1 MTLKIATR
9 LWLPTL
15 TVTGVLAAT
24 TIAMALHS
32 SKQEAQADA
41 QWRLQQARLLDA
53 ATWQGLTNAN
63 AARVIASVLSKDP
76 AVDAALQ
83 PEIDASTARI
93 SEIAQRIEASAR
105 DADEKAALGR
115 IAQARKVYIDARNSA
130 LKTRGNGDVAAAQVL
145 LSHQVR
151 PAINAYL
158 STQQAYVA
166 MQQARA
172 ESVRTQAGAQRSA
185 TLWLAVG
192 AMALLV
198 LGLAIATLLQV
209 RSICRPMHSLA
220 TIARR
225 IGEGDLEV
233 EVDTRRND
241 EIGAL
246 SQSLAAMR
254 DALRG
259 IVGPV
264 RQAANSIQLASAEV
278 ASGNTDLSQRTEQ
291 AASSLQQTAS
301 STEQLACSV
310 RQSAAA
316 ADQAQQLAASAS
328 AVARRGG
335 EVVSQVVSTMDEIN
349 GSSKR
354 IADIVGTID
363 GIAFQTNILAL
374 NAAVEAAR
382 AGEQGRGFAVVAAE
396 VRSLAQRS
404 AGAAREIKTLISAS
418 VDKVEAGAHLVRD
431 AGATMDEIV
440 VSVQRVTD
448 VIGEISAT
456 AREQDQRVGEV
467 NSAVNSLDQMTQQ
480 NAAMV
485 EQSAAAAESLRE
497 QAQRLA
503 LTMQRFRLASDQV
516 SQANVAL
523 PLCLTPLRGGR
534 IRPSSGRSVL
544 PRAVLRAATPTA
556 ARKPP
561 VHPGTPARSAI
572 TSQGPRPTDAA
583 QAAIAR
589 AIESSRQAATVAS
602 DDWTSF

>member
-1 MTLKIATR
+1 MKIATR

-15 TVTGVLAAT
+15 TVTSVLAVMAVCL
-24 TIAMALHS
+24 AMRS
-32 SKQEAQADA
+32 NQQEAQADA
-41 QWRLQQARLLDA
+41 QLLAQQSKLLDA

-63 AARVIASVLSKDP
+63 AARVIASVMSGDP
-76 AVDAALQ
+76 SVEAALK
-83 PEIDASTARI
+83 PEIEASTARI
-93 SEIAQRIEASAR
+93 SEIAQRIDAAAT
-105 DADEKAALGR
+105 DADEKAALVR
-115 IAQARKVYIDARNSA
+115 IAQARKVYIDARNNA
-130 LKTRGNGDVAAAQVL
+130 RKAKTEGDAAAAQAL
-145 LSHQVR
+145 LSDQVR
-151 PAINAYL
+151 PAVSAYL
-158 STQQAYVA
+158 SAQQAYVA
-166 MQQARA
+166 MQQAHAEVIRA
-172 ESVRTQAGAQRSA
+172 QAGAQRKA
-185 TLWLAVG
+185 TLWAAVG
-192 AMALLV
+192 TMALLM

-209 RSICRPMHSLA
+209 RSICRPMYSLA
-220 TIARR
+220 AIARR

-233 EVDTRRND
+233 EVDTRRSD
-241 EIGAL
+241 EIGAV

-254 DALRG
+254 DALRD

-264 RQAANSIQLASAEV
+264 RQAAESIQLASAEV

-301 STEQLACSV
+301 STEQLAGNV
-310 RQSAAA
+310 RQSADA
-316 ADQAQQLAASAS
+316 ADQAKQLAASAS
-328 AVARRGG
+328 VVARRGG

-404 AGAAREIKTLISAS
+404 ASAAREIKTLIGAS
-418 VDKVEAGAHLVRD
+418 VDKVETGARLVRD
-431 AGATMDEIV
+431 AGATMGEIV
-440 VSVQRVTD
+440 TSVQRVTD
-448 VIGEISAT
+448 VIGEISAA

-480 NAAMV
+480 NAALV

-503 LTMQRFRLASDQV
+503 TTMQRFRFAGDPV
-516 SQANVAL
+516 SSVA
-523 PLCLTPLRGGR
+523 GGR
-534 IRPSSGRSVL
+534 LRPASGSSVIARPS
-544 PRAVLRAATPTA
+544 PPAKATAALT
-556 ARKPP
+556 ARKPA
-561 VHPGTPARSAI
+561 ARTAI
-572 TSQGPRPTDAA
+572 TAPRPAYAA

-589 AIESSRQAATVAS
+589 AIQTSRQAAPVAALASVASIASVASVAS
-602 DDWTSF
+602 DDWESF

>member
-1 MTLKIATR
+1 MKIATR

-15 TVTGVLAAT
+15 TVTSVLAV
-24 TIAMALHS
+24 MAVCLALRS
-32 SKQEAQADA
+32 NQQEAQADA
-41 QWRLQQARLLDA
+41 QLLAQQAKLLDA

-63 AARVIASVLSKDP
+63 AARVIASVMSSDP
-76 AVDAALQ
+76 SVEAALK
-83 PEIDASTARI
+83 PEIEASTARI
-93 SEIAQRIEASAR
+93 SEIAQRI
-105 DADEKAALGR
+105 DAAATDDEEKAALAR
-115 IAQARKVYIDARNSA
+115 IAQARKVYIDARNDA
-130 LKTRGNGDVAAAQVL
+130 RNAKTAGDAAAAQAL
-145 LSHQVR
+145 LNDQVR
-151 PAINAYL
+151 PAVSAYL
-158 STQQAYVA
+158 SAQQAYVA
-166 MQQARA
+166 MQQAHAEVVRA
-172 ESVRTQAGAQRSA
+172 QAGAQRKA
-185 TLWLAVG
+185 TLWAAVG
-192 AMALLV
+192 TMALLM

-209 RSICRPMHSLA
+209 RSICRPMYSLA
-220 TIARR
+220 AIAKR

-233 EVDTRRND
+233 DVDTRRSE
-241 EIGAL
+241 EIGAV

-264 RQAANSIQLASAEV
+264 RQAAESIQLASAEV

-301 STEQLACSV
+301 STEQLACNV
-310 RQSAAA
+310 RQSADA
-316 ADQAQQLAASAS
+316 ADQAKQLAASAS
-328 AVARRGG
+328 VVARRGG

-404 AGAAREIKTLISAS
+404 ASAAREIKTLIGAS
-418 VDKVEAGAHLVRD
+418 VDKVETGARLVRD
-431 AGATMDEIV
+431 AGATMGEIV
-440 VSVQRVTD
+440 TSVQRVTD
-448 VIGEISAT
+448 VIGEISAA

-480 NAAMV
+480 NAALV

-503 LTMQRFRLASDQV
+503 TTMQRFRFSGDPV
-516 SQANVAL
+516 SSVGAGQPSVRA
-523 PLCLTPLRGGR
+523 
-534 IRPSSGRSVL
+534 RPSPPAKVT
-544 PRAVLRAATPTA
+544 AAFT
-556 ARKPP
+556 ARKPS
-561 VHPGTPARSAI
+561 ARTAI
-572 TSQGPRPTDAA
+572 AAPRTANAA
-583 QAAIAR
+583 QAVIAKAIQT
-589 AIESSRQAATVAS
+589 SRQAAPIASIAALASVASVASVTSVAS
-602 DDWTSF
+602 DDWESF